1 MHRVTKA
8 VVLAAL
14 TVCTALASPLSK
26 IALLNDCL
34 STAEV
39 PVDAPGSTDW
49 LLDSTTF
56 NLRLNYTPAAIA
68 TPTTIP
74 QIQAAVSCAA
84 SAGLKANA
92 KSGGHSYASFGTGGE
107 DGHLVIQLDRM
118 NNVSLDVVNGIAT
131 VQGGARLGRV
141 ASELYKQGKRAIS
154 HGTCPGV
161 GVGGHALHGGYG
173 MSSHMKGLMLDWLV
187 GATVVLANSSVVEC
201 SSVENTYLFWAIR
214 GAGSSMGVVA
224 EMRFETFEAPDEVT
238 YFIAQVPWKNTT
250 AVDGFRALQEFAA
263 EQMPAE
269 LNMRLFITRQFAN
282 LEGMYWGN
290 KTGLQQTLAPLVTAT
305 GAKLQYS
312 QTDNWLGQL
321 THFGNGLNLDQ
332 SRPYKM
338 AETFY
343 SSSLYTHA
351 LESTQIQAFVDY
363 WFNKGKATRR
373 DWYVQV
379 DLHGGKN
386 SAVSRPGSDS
396 AAYAHRNHLLLFLFY
411 DRVDTKGV
419 YPSDGFAFI
428 DEFVG
433 DLTKTI
439 GEDDGETWGRYPNYP
454 DSRLSP
460 ESAQRG
466 YWGSHLQRLRE
477 IKTAVDPGDMFHYPQ
492 GVPPAV

>member
-1 MHRVTKA
+1 MHRAMKA
-8 VVLAAL
+8 AVLAAFAA
-14 TVCTALASPLSK
+14 CTALASPLSK
-26 IALLNDCL
+26 IALLDNCL
-34 STAEV
+34 SAAEV
-39 PVDAPGSTDW
+39 PIDAPGSPDW

-84 SAGLKANA
+84 TAGLKANA

-118 NNVSLDVVNGIAT
+118 NGVSLDVDTGIAT

-141 ASELYKQGKRAIS
+141 ANELYKQGKRAIS

-161 GVGGHALHGGYG
+161 GVGGHVLHGGYG

-187 GATVVLANSSVVEC
+187 GATVVLANSTVVEC
-201 SSVENTYLFWAIR
+201 SATENSDLFWAIR

-224 EMRFETFEAPDEVT
+224 EMRFDTFVAPDEVT

-250 AVDGFRALQEFAA
+250 AVDGFKELQEFAA

-290 KTGLQQTLAPLVTAT
+290 KTGLQQTLAPLMNST

-312 QTDNWLGQL
+312 QSDNWLGQL
-321 THFGNGLNLDQ
+321 THFGNGLTLDH
-332 SRPYKM
+332 
-338 AETFY
+338 
-343 SSSLYTHA
+343 LYTHA
-351 LESTQIQAFVDY
+351 LDPTQIQAFVDY
-363 WFNKGKATRR
+363 WFNKGKSARR

-386 SAVSRPGSDS
+386 SAVSKPGVDS

-411 DRVDTKGV
+411 DRVDARGV

-433 DLTKTI
+433 GLTKTL
-439 GEDDGETWGRYPNYP
+439 GVDDGETWGRYPNYP

-460 ESAQRG
+460 DSAQRG
-466 YWGSHLQRLRE
+466 YWGGHLQRLRE
-477 IKTAVDPGDMFHYPQ
+477 IKSAVDPDDIFHYPQ
-492 GVPPAV
+492 GVRPVV

>member
-26 IALLNDCL
+26 IALLDDCL
-34 STAEV
+34 SAAEV

-49 LLDSTTF
+49 LLDSMTF

-118 NNVSLDVVNGIAT
+118 NNVSLDVDNGIAT

-201 SSVENTYLFWAIR
+201 SSVENTDLFWAIR

-290 KTGLQQTLAPLVTAT
+290 KTVLQQTLAPLVTAT

-338 AETFY
+338 
-343 SSSLYTHA
+343 
-351 LESTQIQAFVDY
+351 
-363 WFNKGKATRR
+363 
-373 DWYVQV
+373 
-379 DLHGGKN
+379 
-386 SAVSRPGSDS
+386 VSHP
-396 AAYAHRNHLLLFLFY
+396 L
-411 DRVDTKGV
+411 
-419 YPSDGFAFI
+419 
-428 DEFVG
+428 
-433 DLTKTI
+433 
-439 GEDDGETWGRYPNYP
+439 
-454 DSRLSP
+454 P
-460 ESAQRG
+460 ES
-466 YWGSHLQRLRE
+466 
-477 IKTAVDPGDMFHYPQ
+477 
-492 GVPPAV
+492 